1 MRVVI
6 AHRSPVQKARLIA
19 RIGAIAGIEI
29 VRVVSEL
36 HETYDFAE
44 HHNPDCV
51 VISSDLADRP
61 EFELLGALLRI
72 MGIGCIVLE
81 ETEHSIGHHI
91 PARTGS
97 HIIRLAAHSDHDVLA
112 KAIRRAEQTPAR
124 FSTRWQNPAQRHA
137 FHPQRIILI
146 GSSTGGVDA
155 LLRILS
161 EFPADCPP
169 TMIVQHTG
177 GHYARSLIRLL
188 DGATAARV
196 LPAREGM
203 ELSQGEIYLAPDD
216 TAHLTLR
223 AGGLRQMSLRK
234 EAAVCGHRPSVD
246 ALFCSAL
253 DHAQQV
259 TAALLTGMGRDGAEG
274 ITKLRHAGARTIG
287 QDAAT
292 CVVHGM
298 PRIAKEMGGIETELP
313 LPLIGQA
320 ILETSDQKVAS

>member
-1 MRVVI
+1 MKVVI
-6 AHRSPVQKARLIA
+6 AHRSPVQKARLLT
-19 RIGAIAGIEI
+19 RVQAIAGMDI

-51 VISSDLADRP
+51 VMSSELADCP

-72 MGIGCIVLE
+72 LGIGCIVVE
-81 ETEHSIGHHI
+81 EPRNSASQPV
-91 PARTGS
+91 PAQMNQ
-97 HIIRLAAHSDHDVLA
+97 HIIRIAEGSDDAMLEH
-112 KAIRRAEQTPAR
+112 AIRRTEHTSVKFSSARNNPAR
-124 FSTRWQNPAQRHA
+124 KQTFD
-137 FHPQRIILI
+137 PQRIILI

-161 EFPADCPP
+161 DFPADCPP

-177 GHYARSLIRLL
+177 GRYAHSLIRLL
-188 DGATAARV
+188 DSATEARV
-196 LPAREGM
+196 LSARDGQK
-203 ELSQGEIYLAPDD
+203 LSNGEIYLAPNDS
-216 TAHLTLR
+216 AHLTLR
-223 AGGLRQMSLRK
+223 AVSPFQISLQ
-234 EAAVCGHRPSVD
+234 EGQSVSGHRPSVD
-246 ALFCSAL
+246 ALFYSAL
-253 DHAQQV
+253 KHAQNV
-259 TAALLTGMGRDGAEG
+259 TAALLTGMGRDGADG
-274 ITKLRHAGARTIG
+274 ITKLRSAGARTIG

-320 ILETSDQKVAS
+320 VLKMSYPKAAL